1 MKIVSWFALIVS
13 IVSLAFTMNVCFAQ
27 RMYDTNYIGIV
38 ISALGV
44 IVTLLIGWNIYT
56 VFDFKSSIAQ
66 ASSEMNISN
75 FEAYKCLAEVY
86 NATSNI
92 YSTLKEDIHISD
104 NEKVVRMLLFRM
116 YSLFYFCKTH
126 DTDNMSVILNGLND
140 DIKKARGSIIL
151 SCDYKDAFYDIL
163 SQLKA
168 ILTNK
173 QCEQIKGFVKTA
185 KTVSNDE
192 YKNKYFSTKN
202 NQT

>member
-1 MKIVSWFALIVS
+1 MKIVSWIALIVS

-27 RMYDTNYIGIV
+27 RMYDTNYMGMV

-92 YSTLKEDIHISD
+92 YSTLKEDIDISN
-104 NEKVVRMLLFRM
+104 NEKVVRMLFFRLHSLM
-116 YSLFYFCKTH
+116 YFTKIH
-126 DTDNMSVILNGLND
+126 DIENMKEILKGLN
-140 DIKKARGSIIL
+140 
-151 SCDYKDAFYDIL
+151 
-163 SQLKA
+163 
-168 ILTNK
+168 
-173 QCEQIKGFVKTA
+173 
-185 KTVSNDE
+185 NDMK
-192 YKNKYFSTKN
+192 KNK
-202 NQT
+202 